1 MKLVR
6 YSPNL
11 VLLCALLTLCACQYL
26 GLEPVPKSFDGRLSA
41 AYTTNTALRDGATNS
56 LATGAISSEDGA
68 KALSATR
75 DFRLR
80 LDQLKALASTDLS
93 TAEARLALL
102 ESSLA
107 ALRAEL
113 LAKGVKV
120 DP

>member
-1 MKLVR
+1 MNRVPLHTAV
-6 YSPNL
+6 Y
-11 VLLCALLTLCACQYL
+11 VLWAFLAGCQYL

-41 AYTTNTALRDGATNS
+41 AYTANTTLREAAANS
-56 LATGAISSEDGA
+56 LAAGALSGEDGA

-80 LDQLKALASTDLS
+80 LNQVKALAGTDLS
-93 TAEARLALL
+93 TATARLSLL
-102 ESSLA
+102 ETSLA